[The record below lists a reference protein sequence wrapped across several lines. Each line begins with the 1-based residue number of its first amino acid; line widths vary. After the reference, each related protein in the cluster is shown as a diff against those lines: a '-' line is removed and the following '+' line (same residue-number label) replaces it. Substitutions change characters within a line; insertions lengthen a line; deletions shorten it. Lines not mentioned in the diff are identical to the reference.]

1 MPVAVLRRRGPRR
14 TVGTPLRGLSR
25 PTYPSNSLRH
35 RYRGGGWREECVS
48 RLRAAI
54 QRILLPRREIAWLAA
69 DPKRAERQ
77 PRLKIDS
84 QRASIFSP
92 QAKMI
97 IVALPKQTIAWAA
110 TGAPMQ
116 LAYNQKT
123 PTEPRTSATPRNKRN
138 DK

>member
-1 MPVAVLRRRGPRR
+1 VD
-14 TVGTPLRGLSR
+14 
-25 PTYPSNSLRH
+25 
-35 RYRGGGWREECVS
+35 GGKNAFLVYEPQFTGS
-48 RLRAAI
+48 
-54 QRILLPRREIAWLAA
+54 LLPRREIAWLAA

-77 PRLKIDS
+77 PRLKTDS
-84 QRASIFSP
+84 QGASIFSP

>member
-1 MPVAVLRRRGPRR
+1 MPSGVSPTTAVSDAL
-14 TVGTPLRGLSR
+14 
-25 PTYPSNSLRH
+25 
-35 RYRGGGWREECVS
+35 
-48 RLRAAI
+48 
-54 QRILLPRREIAWLAA
+54 
-69 DPKRAERQ
+69 PKRTDWQ
-77 PRLKIDS
+77 PQLKLTS

-92 QAKMI
+92 QPKII